1 VSVALASKPTLR
13 FSGRSLLAFVIEP
26 VPPIDEWLAALDD
39 TARQSVGFFTDR
51 PVIVD
56 LSTLAPDRN
65 ATNAIVEALR
75 ERAIRVISVE
85 GVDPAWLDPTL
96 APLARGMDSRKP
108 VEASEKSGRE
118 TKSPGR
124 PTPSRSASKLIDRPV
139 RSGQSIFNAD
149 GDLTILGSV
158 SSGAEIA
165 AAGSIHV
172 YGALR
177 GRAFAGVMGG
187 AEARIF
193 CRKFEAEMVAING
206 CYLTAE
212 KSPAELIGRP
222 VQIRLE
228 GDAIEMT
235 VSD

>member
-1 VSVALASKPTLR
+1 VSVALASKPKFR

-26 VPPIDEWLAALDD
+26 VQPVAEWLTALDE

-65 ATNAIVEALR
+65 QTLAILDALR
-75 ERAIRVISVE
+75 DRAIRVIAVE
-85 GVDPAWLDPTL
+85 GVDPDWLDPTL
-96 APLARGMDSRKP
+96 APMARGMDSRKP
-108 VEASEKSGRE
+108 VDVSEKTPRD
-118 TKSPGR
+118 TAAPTR
-124 PTPSRSASKLIDRPV
+124 PTASRAASKVIDRPV

-158 SSGAEIA
+158 S
-165 AAGSIHV
+165 

-193 CRKFEAEMVAING
+193 CRKFEAELVAING
-206 CYLTAE
+206 CYMTAE
-212 KSPAELIGRP
+212 KSPADLIGKP

-228 GDAIEMT
+228 GDAIEMN